1 MLDLWLG
8 RKIKRVCWRVCVGR
22 ERECQ
27 RMKQASVNRTCSTII
42 YLGQIMNFFWMRY
55 DIAKWWPVAER
66 FQDPPKFLKSSSYK
80 S

>member
-42 YLGQIMNFFWMRY
+42 YLGQIMNFFWMRN
-55 DIAKWWPVAER
+55 DIASGGRWLRDFKILLN
-66 FQDPPKFLKSSSYK
+66 F
-80 S
+80 

>member
-42 YLGQIMNFFWMRY
+42 YLGQIMNFLDEKKY
-55 DIAKWWPVAER
+55 LSSVAGGREISR
-66 FQDPPKFLKSSSYK
+66 SLNF
-80 S
+80 